1 MSRTICASVTEIV
14 NGYNRA
20 NGPSV
25 EQRIRQCCE
34 AAFLLGGL
42 LPAQCTAIHVLRSA
56 YRIEAEAQRTIL
68 RWQGRGPGPEVDD
81 AENAALDAADAVAEA
96 EDNFLRVCGSL
107 TVEVALAP

>member
-1 MSRTICASVTEIV
+1 MNRTICASVTEIV
-14 NGYNRA
+14 NGYSRK

>member
-1 MSRTICASVTEIV
+1 MATITASVNEIV
-14 NGYNRA
+14 DGYNRK

-96 EDNFLRVCGSL
+96 EDNFLRLCGSL
-107 TVEVALAP
+107 TVEVSIAP

>member
-14 NGYNRA
+14 NGCRIT
-20 NGPSV
+20 GPTV